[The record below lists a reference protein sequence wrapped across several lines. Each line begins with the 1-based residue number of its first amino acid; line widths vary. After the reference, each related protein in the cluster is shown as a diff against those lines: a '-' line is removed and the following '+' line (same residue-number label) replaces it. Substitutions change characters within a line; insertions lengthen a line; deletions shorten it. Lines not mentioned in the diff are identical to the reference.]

1 MLFQQFHPQSK
12 TIDALNGG
20 YELVLNGGYELTL
33 MSVNHTNT
41 FLRENATEKG
51 KYLSLCFTYEGSGH
65 CRGKRYQY
73 TTYVRVLLLTFTF
86 FLNFILIIL
95 IKERRVMY
103 INIFFIWCEYVNSY
117 CVSACYIAGTAKS
130 SIYVKLYHLFFKV
143 WTSACQAVENSRDMF

>member
-1 MLFQQFHPQSK
+1 MVS
-12 TIDALNGG
+12 T
-20 YELVLNGGYELTL
+20 VLNGGYELTL
-33 MSVNHTNT
+33 MSVNHINT

-130 SIYVKLYHLFFKV
+130 SIYVKLYHLFLKV
-143 WTSACQAVENSRDMF
+143 WTSACQDVENSRDMF